1 MLSETTQV
9 YVVLELKPI
18 CKVGY
23 DLAHQKRKVERGKM
37 PIVYQFF
44 IGFLTT

>member
-1 MLSETTQV
+1 MLSETNTKV

-23 DLAHQKRKVERGKM
+23 DLAHQKRKVERKNANCLS
-37 PIVYQFF
+37 V
-44 IGFLTT
+44 LHWVL